1 MTDKTGYKF
10 SIKANQSLSNG
21 MIAFEGYFAFDTFDE
36 FLTNKDLLTKM
47 FQETQAQFEKEGFK
61 CSSIIPNN
69 MKDLANSK
77 SKGAEAL
84 KNEAAKNGDKDKK

>member
-1 MTDKTGYKF
+1 MTEKTGYKF

-36 FLTNKDLLTKM
+36 FNINKDLLVKM
-47 FQETQAQFEKEGFK
+47 FKTQQEEFEREGFK

-69 MKDLANSK
+69 MKELANSK
-77 SKGAEAL
+77 SQGAKAL
-84 KNEAAKNGDKDKK
+84 VNEKEKESKK